1 MHELPTDLL
10 RRDGHLQ
17 DSSLEGAAIA
27 DATVMRSF
35 QTVTP
40 AGTESADSS
49 SVSAVDHCVV
59 LSWKWFAFIV
69 RAALSH
75 ASRHAEYVT
84 LVTIR
89 VSREYVGSTIDVG
102 AQALREIADVIDPTI
117 RAADTVGELEDGQL
131 GILLA
136 DADEDAASD
145 IVQRFAERLG
155 HVRFSAPLTFAIG
168 AASCPRDGVHRDEL
182 VAHAITHPVADVSS
196 RLALLGDP
204 YLPC

>member
-1 MHELPTDLL
+1 
-10 RRDGHLQ
+10 
-17 DSSLEGAAIA
+17 
-27 DATVMRSF
+27 MRSF

-40 AGTESADSS
+40 AGSESADSS

-117 RAADTVGELEDGQL
+117 RAADIVGELESGEL
-131 GILLA
+131 GILFP
-136 DADEDAASD
+136 DADEEAAAG
-145 IVQRFAERLG
+145 IIRRFAARLAG
-155 HVRFSAPLTFAIG
+155 VRFSAPLTFAIG
-168 AASCPRDGVHRDEL
+168 SASCP
-182 VAHAITHPVADVSS
+182 
-196 RLALLGDP
+196 
-204 YLPC
+204 